1 MEFEYAKL
9 SDKPK
14 KEEIKS
20 EINRLGV
27 IVRDNLSEEQSIK
40 LVINSIYGGIGNP
53 FSEGFNLNVAE
64 AITLQGQDLI
74 KYAESI
80 VNKYFMQHWHKDTRL
95 HELLGVT
102 EVKPITSPVS
112 VYIDTDSCY
121 ITFNRVLRS
130 CLGYDGDAIEFVVM
144 IFEYRL
150 GAYLDKCFAM
160 YAEKR
165 NVKNEQD
172 FELETV
178 SYSGL
183 WLAKKKYILDVGYK
197 LTKVEKSSDGSY
209 KYTGI
214 RKDSLN
220 SLTYK
225 GVEIIQSSTPLFAR
239 TRLKELV
246 NYLLTKNKRLDL
258 RELTAKLKKMKDE
271 FKLENPENISKSVR
285 VNEYSKYIIND
296 STGIEFNGSTV
307 PQIRGAAL
315 HNYTINQKMDYKQTY
330 ELIRNG
336 DKIKYFFT
344 KPKTREGFDDA
355 FAFLPGNYPYQF
367 APEMDYDTQFEK
379 VILDPLNRLIVAM
392 GFQNIRPNL
401 VVSTKLF

>member
-1 MEFEYAKL
+1 MKFEFAKL
-9 SDKPK
+9 SKDPT
-14 KEEIKS
+14 KEEIRS
-20 EINRLGV
+20 EIKRLGV

-74 KYAESI
+74 KYAESV
-80 VNKYFMQHWHKDTRL
+80 VNKYFMQHWHKDIRL
-95 HELLGVT
+95 HELLNVT
-102 EVKPITSPVS
+102 KVAPITSPVS

-121 ITFNRVLRS
+121 ITFDRVLKS
-130 CLGYDGDAIEFVVM
+130 CAGYEGDAIDFVVK

-197 LTKVEKSSDGSY
+197 LTKVDKNVDGSY
-209 KYTGI
+209 TYTGI
-214 RKDSLN
+214 RKGSLE

-246 NYLLTKNKRLDL
+246 NYLLTKNKKLDL
-258 RELTAKLKKMKDE
+258 RDLTAKLKKMKEE

-315 HNYTINQKMDYKQTY
+315 HNYTVNQKMDYKQTY

-336 DKIKYFFT
+336 DKIKYFHV

-367 APEMDYDTQFEK
+367 APEMDYDMQFEK

>member
-1 MEFEYAKL
+1 MKFEYAKL
-9 SDKPK
+9 SDNPT

-20 EINRLGV
+20 EIKRLSV
-27 IVRDNLSEEQSIK
+27 LIRDNLSEEQSIK

-53 FSEGFNLNVAE
+53 FSEGFNLDVAE

-74 KYAESI
+74 KFAETV
-80 VNKYFMQHWHKDTRL
+80 VNKYVMQHWHKDTRL
-95 HELLGVT
+95 HEILGVIN
-102 EVKPITSPVS
+102 VKPITSPVS

-121 ITFNRVLRS
+121 ITFDRMFNS
-130 CLGYDGDAIEFVVM
+130 CEGFVGDPIEFVVRV
-144 IFEYRL
+144 FEYRM
-150 GAYLDKCFAM
+150 GSYLDKCFSM

-165 NVKNEQD
+165 NVKNQQD
-172 FELETV
+172 FELETI

-197 LTKVEKSSDGSY
+197 LTKVVKTESGTY
-209 KYTGI
+209 TYTGI

-258 RELTAKLKKMKDE
+258 RDLTAKLKIMKDE
-271 FKLENPENISKSVR
+271 FKLENVENISKSVR

>member
-1 MEFEYAKL
+1 MKFEFARL
-9 SDKPK
+9 SDNPTV
-14 KEEIKS
+14 EEIKA
-20 EINRLGV
+20 EIIRLG
-27 IVRDNLSEEQSIK
+27 IIIRDNLSEEQSIK

-53 FSEGFNLNVAE
+53 YSEGFNLDVAE

-74 KYAESI
+74 KYAEVV
-80 VNKYFMQHWHKDTRL
+80 VNKYFMERFHKDTKL
-95 HELLGVT
+95 HDLLGVT
-102 EVKPITSPVS
+102 NVRPITQPVS

-121 ITFNRVLRS
+121 ITFASALAA
-130 CLGYDGDAIEFVVM
+130 CDGYEGDPIDFVVK
-144 IFEYRL
+144 IFEYRM
-150 GAYLDKCFAM
+150 GAYLDKCFTM

-165 NVKNEQD
+165 GVRNQQD

-183 WLAKKKYILDVGYK
+183 WLAKKKYILDVAYK
-197 LTKVEKSSDGSY
+197 LTKVEKGEDGIY
-209 KYTGI
+209 TYTGI
-214 RKDSLN
+214 KKDSME
-220 SLTYK
+220 SLVYK

-246 NYLLTKNKRLDL
+246 NYLLTKNTKLNL
-258 RELTAKLKKMKDE
+258 RELTAKLKKMKEE

-285 VNEYSKYIIND
+285 VNEYTKYIVND

-315 HNYTINQKMDYKQTY
+315 HNYTINQKLDYKQTY

-336 DKIKYFFT
+336 DKIKYYHVI
-344 KPKTREGFDDA
+344 PKTREGIDDA

-367 APEMDYDTQFEK
+367 APDMDYDTQFEK

-401 VVSTKLF
+401 VTSTKLF

>member
-1 MEFEYAKL
+1 MEFEHAKL
-9 SDKPK
+9 TQNPTKD
-14 KEEIKS
+14 EIKS
-20 EINRLGV
+20 EIKRLGV

-53 FSEGFNLNVAE
+53 FSEGFNLDVAE

-74 KYAESI
+74 KYAESV
-80 VNKYFMQHWHKDTRL
+80 VNKYFMEHWHKDTRL

-102 EVKPITSPVS
+102 NVKPITSPVS

-121 ITFNRVLRS
+121 ITFDRMLKS
-130 CLGYDGDAIEFVVM
+130 CEGYVGDQIDFVVK
-144 IFEYRL
+144 IFEFRM

-160 YAEKR
+160 YANKR
-165 NVKNEQD
+165 NVKNQQD

-178 SYSGL
+178 SYAGL

-197 LTKVEKSSDGSY
+197 LTKVEKTDDGSY
-209 KYTGI
+209 SYTGI
-214 RKDSLN
+214 RKDSLA

-258 RELTAKLKKMKDE
+258 RELTAKLKTMKDE